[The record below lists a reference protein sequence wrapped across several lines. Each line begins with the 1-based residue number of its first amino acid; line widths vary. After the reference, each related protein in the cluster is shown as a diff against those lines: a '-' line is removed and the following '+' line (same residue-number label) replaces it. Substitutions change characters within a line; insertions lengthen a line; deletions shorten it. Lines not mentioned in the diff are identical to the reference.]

1 MATAAAAELQLFLS
15 IKFSLVRSVGGSLA
29 AFPPCRLPAMM
40 SYLPTPTSFYRA
52 TIPLPPPFGVV
63 RPAARESRSFLE
75 LALLLNEIPAAFH
88 PTLLPERE
96 RKRACYFV
104 HGYMYMY
111 TSYFSRSECVRCSSV
126 GTEPLRITEGRPTEL
141 LFMASLRAVYRSR
154 RPRSYSIVAYSRK
167 TVVAAESGQ
176 PQPRFGRKT
185 LFCRCSVGR
194 SVACRNEIEAEKKSS
209 VGKEKY
215 TMIFFDRA
223 ESRRLFNAPTYH
235 LVQFL

>member
-1 MATAAAAELQLFLS
+1 MAVSQSVSQSLTRERGSGGRQQPDHALLLAQNHQNEAGGGGMATAAAAELQLFLS

-96 RKRACYFV
+96 RKKESLLLCTRIYVYVHFV
-104 HGYMYMY
+104 
-111 TSYFSRSECVRCSSV
+111 
-126 GTEPLRITEGRPTEL
+126 L
-141 LFMASLRAVYRSR
+141 LSL
-154 RPRSYSIVAYSRK
+154 
-167 TVVAAESGQ
+167 
-176 PQPRFGRKT
+176 
-185 LFCRCSVGR
+185 
-194 SVACRNEIEAEKKSS
+194 
-209 VGKEKY
+209 
-215 TMIFFDRA
+215 
-223 ESRRLFNAPTYH
+223 
-235 LVQFL
+235 